1 MGRKSSI
8 SNINDKLVE
17 PSPDSSSLCRLV
29 KHLALQVAQSNRN
42 ACTFEF
48 LLREVTRTHLHLQ
61 TLIQHLTVSHLRI
74 KPYMANN
81 ANCIGLF
88 RLPTEDF

>member
-1 MGRKSSI
+1 MGRNSSI

-17 PSPDSSSLCRLV
+17 PSPDPSSLC
-29 KHLALQVAQSNRN
+29 NRN

-74 KPYMANN
+74 KPYMVNN
-81 ANCIGLF
+81 VNCIGLF